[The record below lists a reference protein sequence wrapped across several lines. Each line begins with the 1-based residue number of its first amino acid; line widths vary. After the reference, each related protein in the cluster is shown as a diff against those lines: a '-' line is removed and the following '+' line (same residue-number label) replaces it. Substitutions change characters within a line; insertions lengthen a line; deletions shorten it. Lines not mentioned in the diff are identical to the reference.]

1 MSTHNATL
9 NLELEVRELLSSGI
23 ETGIITR
30 RLRELVTLNTGT
42 SNGQINK
49 ALYQRRTTTLAST
62 ALLGGFSDEDGV
74 AMNFDEVVLM
84 AIRNRSTTAAN
95 YLTLASADNFGLIA
109 TPPGF
114 WTDATGTVVIP
125 ANSLW
130 LVYFIDGI
138 PCAAGSDNIDIT
150 VAAGADAY
158 DLIILGRDN

>member
-1 MSTHNATL
+1 MSTHNAIFQL
-9 NLELEVRELLSSGI
+9 DLEVRELLSSGI
-23 ETGIITR
+23 EKGIFTR
-30 RLRELVTLNTGT
+30 KLAELVHLVNGT

-49 ALYQRRTTTLAST
+49 SLYQRRTTTLAST
-62 ALLGGFSDEDGV
+62 ALLGGFTDEDGV

-114 WTDATGTVVIP
+114 WTAATDTLVIP

-130 LVYFIDGI
+130 VGYWIDGI

-150 VAAGADAY
+150 VAAGADPY
-158 DLIILGRDN
+158 DLVILGRDN